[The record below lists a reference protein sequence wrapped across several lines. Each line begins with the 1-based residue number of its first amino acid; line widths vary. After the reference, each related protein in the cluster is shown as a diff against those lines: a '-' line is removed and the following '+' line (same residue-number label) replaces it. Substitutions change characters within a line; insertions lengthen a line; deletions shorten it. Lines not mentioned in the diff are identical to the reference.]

1 MPALDRIAPILA
13 AAPTR
18 AAALDEA
25 AAYPAEDM
33 AALAE
38 AGLAMAPLPAALGG
52 EGAGT
57 EPGAARAI
65 LDLLRAL
72 GRANLALGRLFEA
85 HVNAVRLILRF
96 GTPAQAEALATWCRD
111 GCFLGLWVTDPPGRP
126 LVLRGPTLTGAKG
139 PSSGAGHT
147 RRALVTVSDGPA
159 TRLAVLDLTGA
170 EPVAD
175 LSPRLHGM
183 RSAANGIVGLDGLT
197 LPADRLIGAD
207 GDYLRE
213 PDFSTGAWR
222 TMAVTLG
229 GLEALVEHTRTTLV
243 GRGHHTAPMQQA
255 RFGEMMIA
263 LETARHFTWAA
274 AQAAEHGTLP
284 AADQVATVNLARIAA
299 EAATLDAMRHGQRGL
314 GLGALVRPNPVE
326 RLLRDLATYLRQ
338 PAPDAVLTEAGA
350 HYLGR

>member
-1 MPALDRIAPILA
+1 MAALGQITRILA

-18 AAALDEA
+18 AAALDDA
-25 AAYPAEDM
+25 ASYPAQDM
-33 AALAE
+33 AELAK
-38 AGLAMAPLPAALGG
+38 AGLPLAPLPVSLGG

-57 EPGAARAI
+57 DPGAARI
-65 LDLLRAL
+65 IFDLLRAL

-85 HVNAVRLILRF
+85 HVNAARLILRY
-96 GTPAQAEALATWCRD
+96 GTPAQAEALATWCRE

-126 LVLRGPTLTGAKG
+126 LVLEGRTLSGAKG
-139 PSSGAGHT
+139 PSSGAGHA
-147 RRALVTVSDGPA
+147 RHALVTVADGAA
-159 TRLAVLDLTGA
+159 TRLAVLDLTGE
-170 EPVAD
+170 EPVTD

-183 RSAANGIVGLDGLT
+183 RSAANGIVTLDGLA
-197 LPADRLIGAD
+197 LPPDRLIGAD

-229 GLEALVEHTRTTLV
+229 GLEALVEHTRATLV
-243 GRGHHTAPMQQA
+243 ARGHHTAPMQQA

-274 AQAAEHGTLP
+274 AEAAEHGTLP
-284 AADQVATVNLARIAA
+284 IPDQVATVNLARIAA
-299 EAATLDAMRHGQRGL
+299 EAATLEAMRHAQRGL
-314 GLGALVRPNPVE
+314 GLGALVRPNPAE

-350 HYLGR
+350 FYLGP